1 MKEYKGLEEND
12 LKVIQIALNKLPITG
27 AEAQMMVGIQQ
38 KIQMEIELLK
48 TPKRGRPKKTVYTP
62 RVVEVQKD
70 NKILSFIV
78 SAHLG
83 VPYPAAAITWDSPDK
98 ASNPSKRVALE

>member
-38 KIQMEIELLK
+38 KIQMEIDFLK
-48 TPKRGRPKKTVYTP
+48 TPKRGRPKKGDTII
-62 RVVEVQKD
+62 K
-70 NKILSFIV
+70 
-78 SAHLG
+78 G
-83 VPYPAAAITWDSPDK
+83 
-98 ASNPSKRVALE
+98 

>member
-38 KIQMEIELLK
+38 KIQMELDFLK
-48 TPKRGRPKKTVYTP
+48 TPKRGRPKKGDTII
-62 RVVEVQKD
+62 K
-70 NKILSFIV
+70 
-78 SAHLG
+78 G
-83 VPYPAAAITWDSPDK
+83 
-98 ASNPSKRVALE
+98 

>member
-38 KIQMEIELLK
+38 KIQMEIEFLK
-48 TPKRGRPKKTVYTP
+48 TPKRGRPKKADTII
-62 RVVEVQKD
+62 K
-70 NKILSFIV
+70 
-78 SAHLG
+78 G
-83 VPYPAAAITWDSPDK
+83 
-98 ASNPSKRVALE
+98 